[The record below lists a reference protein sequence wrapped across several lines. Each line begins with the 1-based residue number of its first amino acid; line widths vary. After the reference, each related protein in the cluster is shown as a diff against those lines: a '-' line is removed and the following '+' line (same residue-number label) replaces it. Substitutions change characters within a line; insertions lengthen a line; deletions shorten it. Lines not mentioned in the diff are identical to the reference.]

1 MTLDIE
7 LEREKLKRRRA
18 VSEAMLAGSM
28 QPGPVNTQFVDP
40 YSPLAKVAQAY
51 FGGQE
56 RDRVDTEERALGEKQ
71 RQDVAEALAD
81 FQRSTTPRQ
90 ASYEHIVDEQANGGE
105 GRSDT
110 ITTPAYNPSTQD
122 RRTAAMNLL
131 TKVGDPKDA
140 AKLTV
145 AQAMA
150 GGSGSFGKIDP
161 KDYTPESVRAFNES
175 GDFSQLVPR
184 PRYHTVG
191 SNLVAE
197 PTAPNAP
204 VTPTYTAPKEPPEAI
219 RTLEAAGLV
228 KGTPA
233 WDAAMKDLIAKTTK
247 HAPAPTAIATASTE
261 KGYGQHFAG
270 EVAKQDVGLLEAA
283 RKAPELATRAN
294 QVKEVLASGKVITGA
309 AADYRLALGKAM
321 GLVGASDAETIAN
334 TETLSV
340 NLARNTL
347 DAIKAS
353 GLGSGSGF
361 SNADRD
367 FLEKAAGGKIN
378 LEATTIG
385 RLADL
390 SHRAAELS
398 AGRWNQRVKD
408 IPDSALSGTGIKRD
422 PVTVPALFGAKAKG
436 PAISPEV
443 AKFLRDNN
451 IPVPGE
457 Q

>member
-81 FQRSTTPRQ
+81 YQRSTTPRPGSSEQ
-90 ASYEHIVDEQANGGE
+90 IVDEQANGGE
-105 GRSDT
+105 GAAAT
-110 ITTPAYNPSTQD
+110 ITTPAYNPTTQEKQA
-122 RRTAAMNLL
+122 AAMRLMGSAG
-131 TKVGDPKDA
+131 GDPRDA
-140 AKLTV
+140 AKMAV
-145 AQAMA
+145 AQAMKEPELKA
-150 GGSGSFGKIDP
+150 YKPGDVLYRGDQPTGVTIP
-161 KDYTPESVRAFNES
+161 KEA
-175 GDFSQLVPR
+175 
-184 PRYHTVG
+184 
-191 SNLVAE
+191 
-197 PTAPNAP
+197 TAPVESDLAKLQREM
-204 VTPTYTAPKEPPEAI
+204 AALPPNDPRRADFAAKI
-219 RTLEAAGLV
+219 RKL
-228 KGTPA
+228 
-233 WDAAMKDLIAKTTK
+233 TT

-309 AADYRLALGKAM
+309 AADYRLALGKAL
-321 GLVGASDAETIAN
+321 GLVGASDAETVAN

-390 SHRAAELS
+390 SHRAADLS
-398 AGRWNQRVKD
+398 ASRWNQRVKD

-422 PVTVPALFGAKAKG
+422 PITVSPLFGAKPRGAQ
-436 PAISPEV
+436 ISPEV

-451 IPVPGE
+451 IAVPGE
-457 Q
+457 